1 MTQALSGSPV
11 LGRLDPTIQTG
22 FDRSSPLRRAAT
34 EPVVFLLIPR
44 ALVMEV
50 AHPKVGAGVDDH
62 SQFRRIPLRRLSATM
77 DAAVRLVFGDPEVA
91 TAAAHQIYRLH
102 DRINGTVADSGEA
115 YTAHDATLLLWVWA
129 TLVEATELGY
139 TRWVR
144 PLTADQADALYADLR
159 AFGRFFGI
167 PDDLLPADRATFAEY
182 YESVLASP
190 DLGSTAT
197 SRRLVR
203 DILSVPSKM
212 VPDGLLRPFRV
223 LAVGLL
229 DPRLRDRLGLSMSGS
244 DERLFRSLDRWIP
257 RFNQLLPRPILRQLP
272 YVYLVLRRP
281 PRQPVQAGTVSPPTG
296 ASASPE

>member
-1 MTQALSGSPV
+1 MTESTTRTPI
-11 LGRLDPTIQTG
+11 LGQLDPAIQTG
-22 FDRSSPLRRAAT
+22 FDRSSPLRRAAC
-34 EPVVFLLIPR
+34 EPAVFLLIPR

-77 DAAVRLVFGDPEVA
+77 DAAVRLVFGDSDV
-91 TAAAHQIYRLH
+91 AAAAAQQIYRLH

-115 YTAHDATLLLWVWA
+115 YTAHDAALLLWVWA
-129 TLVEATELGY
+129 TLVDATELGY

-144 PLTADQADALYADLR
+144 PLPADQADALYTDLR

-167 PDDLLPADRATFAEY
+167 PDDLLPADRDAFAAY

-197 SRRLVR
+197 SHRLVR

-229 DPRLRDRLGLSMSGS
+229 DPRLRDRLGLSMSAS
-244 DERLFRSLDRWIP
+244 DDRLFRGLDRWIP
-257 RFNQLLPRPILRQLP
+257 RVNRLLPRPILRQLP

-281 PRQPVQAGTVSPPTG
+281 PR
-296 ASASPE
+296 